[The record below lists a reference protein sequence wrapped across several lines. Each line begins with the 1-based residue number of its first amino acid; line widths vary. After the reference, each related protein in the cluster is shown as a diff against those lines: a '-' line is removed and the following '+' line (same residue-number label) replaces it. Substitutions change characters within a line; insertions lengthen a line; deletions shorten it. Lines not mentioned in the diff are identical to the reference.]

1 MEIRIEIPKE
11 VEKEIKN
18 ISKSTLSLSINKL
31 IKEELERMARLK
43 KIISKSKLKERDVE
57 ELTNKVDE
65 AIYEKFL

>member
-1 MEIRIEIPKE
+1 M
-11 VEKEIKN
+11 
-18 ISKSTLSLSINKL
+18 SINKL

>member
-31 IKEELERMARLK
+31 IKEELEKMVRMK
-43 KIISKSKLKERDVE
+43 KIISKSEMKERDVE
-57 ELTNKVDE
+57 ELANKVDE